1 MSLTYDNKARSQEAH
16 RRTQDPLDALAENTL
31 GLINQAA
38 AQASENIKTA
48 FASAQRLSANL
59 DAAQARIRELESV
72 RAHYR
77 SLALRSA
84 PCWVSSRPD
93 GTVRGGNQGRLAG
106 RTRRDTQ
113 GATKSHSGS
122 SMANG
127 VRAKTK

>member
-72 RAHYR
+72 RQCYQERTERAEGWLVR
-77 SLALRSA
+77 FRPKLSN
-84 PCWVSSRPD
+84 VS
-93 GTVRGGNQGRLAG
+93 
-106 RTRRDTQ
+106 
-113 GATKSHSGS
+113 
-122 SMANG
+122 
-127 VRAKTK
+127 

>member
-1 MSLTYDNKARSQEAH
+1 MSLTHDNKARSQEAH

-72 RAHYR
+72 RQYYQER
-77 SLALRSA
+77 SERAEGWLGQI
-84 PCWVSSRPD
+84 SSEIEQRFLSQRGAGPQRP
-93 GTVRGGNQGRLAG
+93 G
-106 RTRRDTQ
+106 
-113 GATKSHSGS
+113 
-122 SMANG
+122 
-127 VRAKTK
+127 

>member
-16 RRTQDPLDALAENTL
+16 RRTQDSLDAVAENTL

-72 RAHYR
+72 RQYYQERTERAEGW
-77 SLALRSA
+77 LGQI
-84 PCWVSSRPD
+84 SSEIEQRFLSQRGAGPQRP
-93 GTVRGGNQGRLAG
+93 G
-106 RTRRDTQ
+106 
-113 GATKSHSGS
+113 
-122 SMANG
+122 
-127 VRAKTK
+127 